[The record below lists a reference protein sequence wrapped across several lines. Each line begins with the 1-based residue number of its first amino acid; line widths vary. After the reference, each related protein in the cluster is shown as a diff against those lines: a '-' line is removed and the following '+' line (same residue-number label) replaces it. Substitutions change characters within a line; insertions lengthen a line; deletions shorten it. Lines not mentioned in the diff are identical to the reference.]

1 MFTPLIAPVKL
12 ELENVEAPSERNTN
26 PPAAVYGLDDDPVFK
41 MVPEKTHDVIVSP
54 NSTYPTNPPTKLV
67 VVDKEIAMET
77 VQLVIV
83 MAIVVTYTNPANPIR
98 VLAVALPEM
107 ATFVKLARFL
117 KTE

>member
-1 MFTPLIAPVKL
+1 M
-12 ELENVEAPSERNTN
+12 
-26 PPAAVYGLDDDPVFK
+26 
-41 MVPEKTHDVIVSP
+41 VSP
-54 NSTYPTNPPTKLV
+54 NSTNPTNPPTRFT
-67 VVDKEIAMET
+67 VVDNEIDIET